1 MKHIPTI
8 VFGAVVL
15 IGGFALGHTYSEWM
29 QTCPVLCDNPIQVAM
44 GEVSIF
50 EVPQDVREAY
60 CNIRNEP
67 QEIPV
72 YVPCEAPKCAITE
85 CDCMID
91 YDEGFNSC
99 MRSYESVTSNKTP
112 VRTEIKAKNYRR

>member
-15 IGGFALGHTYSEWM
+15 IGGFALGHTYSEM
-29 QTCPVLCDNPIQVAM
+29 IQTCPVLCDKGAEEQST
-44 GEVSIF
+44 VSIF
-50 EVPQDVREAY
+50 EVDEDVRDAY

-67 QEIPV
+67 VEIPRYITV
-72 YVPCEAPKCAITE
+72 ETKCAITE

-91 YDEGFNSC
+91 RAEGWSSC